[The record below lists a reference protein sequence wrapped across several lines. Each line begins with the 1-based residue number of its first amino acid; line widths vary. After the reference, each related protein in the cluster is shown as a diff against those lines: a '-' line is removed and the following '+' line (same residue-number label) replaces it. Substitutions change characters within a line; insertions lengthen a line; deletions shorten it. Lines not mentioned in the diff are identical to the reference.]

1 MSGSPSP
8 IKGYFG
14 SLVKTKIGTLALIW
28 NSDQKIVAL
37 QLPESS
43 DANLKKKMEAKF
55 PDLIWKKRDLPG
67 KVANL
72 IQDIQKHFQG
82 KPLHFP
88 FDYLESSRMS
98 PFFRKVYESAHRI
111 PSGTVVTYQ
120 DLAKKA
126 GSPKASR
133 AVGQAM
139 ARNPLPLLIP
149 CHRVVGHNKKLVG
162 FSAYGGVSTKEQ
174 LLALESKLHAKRT

>member
-1 MSGSPSP
+1 MEGC
-8 IKGYFG
+8 FG
-14 SLVKTKIGTLALIW
+14 SLVKTKIGTIALIW
-28 NSDQKIVAL
+28 NSEQKILAL

-43 DANLKKKMEAKF
+43 EANLKRKMEQKF
-55 PDLIWKKRDLPG
+55 PLVQWKQRSLPA
-67 KVANL
+67 KVAGL
-72 IQDIQKHFQG
+72 IVDIKNHFLG

-120 DLAKKA
+120 ELAKKA

-162 FSAYGGVSTKEQ
+162 FSAHGGISTKEQ
-174 LLALESKLHAKRT
+174 LLSLESKLHAERT